1 MYNTAAYN
9 QYRNSAVQTASPSKL
24 LMMLYD
30 GAIRFVGAGIEGIT
44 SSDYEKA
51 NINLGKAQ
59 SIVSELNSTLN
70 RSIPVSA
77 NLEAIYEYITY
88 LLTQSNI
95 KKDDAPAKEAL
106 GYLKDL
112 RSTWEQVSR
121 MSAASG
127 H

>member
-1 MYNTAAYN
+1 MYTTAHN

-30 GAIRFVGAGIEGIT
+30 GAIRFVLAGIEGIT
-44 SSDYEKA
+44 SSDYQKA
-51 NINLGKAQ
+51 NLNLGKAQ

-70 RSIPVSA
+70 RSIPVSS

-95 KKDDAPAKEAL
+95 NKDDAPANEAL
-106 GYLKDL
+106 GYLRDL
-112 RSTWEQVSR
+112 RATWEQASR
-121 MSAASG
+121 MSAVSG
-127 H
+127 N